1 MISFQSIL
9 FLKLANNLAIQLPI
23 IVIASFALGAE
34 AGYLMLA
41 MKVMGI
47 PVALIGGAVSQVYL
61 AHAADECSNGNL
73 KKYTIQTIISISKIT
88 IIPFLCIGA
97 LSPFLFPL
105 VFGKEWSMAGSMVLW
120 MLPWFFMQVISSPVS
135 MSLHVVGKQKTALVL
150 QIFGLLLRAGG
161 VIIITY
167 FFRSYIFE
175 YYAVS
180 GFVFYSLYLL
190 VVLSSLK
197 DKVEFLEDK

>member
-1 MISFQSIL
+1 
-9 FLKLANNLAIQLPI
+9 
-23 IVIASFALGAE
+23 
-34 AGYLMLA
+34 
-41 MKVMGI
+41 
-47 PVALIGGAVSQVYL
+47 
-61 AHAADECSNGNL
+61 
-73 KKYTIQTIISISKIT
+73 
-88 IIPFLCIGA
+88 
-97 LSPFLFPL
+97 
-105 VFGKEWSMAGSMVLW
+105 MAGSMVLW